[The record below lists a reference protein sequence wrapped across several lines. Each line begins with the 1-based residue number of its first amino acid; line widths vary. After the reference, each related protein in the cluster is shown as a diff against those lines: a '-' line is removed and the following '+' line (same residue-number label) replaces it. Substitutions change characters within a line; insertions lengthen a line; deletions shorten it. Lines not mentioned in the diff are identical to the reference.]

1 MPLNR
6 MLHMMAFVFNLAKLP
21 NDLKYS
27 SNVHVATEYI
37 CMCMKAA
44 LSLGAFVSQ
53 GPCHESAQTVADS
66 STNLWSWGCKPEG

>member
-1 MPLNR
+1 MNPIRTRDFILRTLRGKRELMPLNR

-44 LSLGAFVSQ
+44 LSLGAFVS
-53 GPCHESAQTVADS
+53 
-66 STNLWSWGCKPEG
+66 